1 MIMNSPKPEQEHDL
15 LSSLNGKSGLPWDMK
30 IVLLWT
36 ALCIVSIYTPVIN
49 QSFLRLILVLLLIL
63 FIPGYV
69 LLAAL
74 FPDSNDIDTIERI
87 VLSIGTSIVIT
98 PLIGLCLNFT
108 SWGIRLDPLIIS
120 LTAVIVVLVVIAGI
134 RRARTSPESR
144 YSLPVPE
151 IRQTVMNEWA
161 MRNRSKKDRILFF
174 VSIFAIG
181 LVVLSAAL
189 AITLPKPGEKFSEFF
204 ILGENRTAD
213 SYPRLINPNISYP
226 MYVGIGNHEFRSI
239 NYSVEIYL
247 VPKTANETA
256 VATFQPVILPVKTYS
271 VMLNHNETSVIPFD
285 FTVPDANY
293 NRVDFLLF
301 DENPPC
307 REITGSNRVNAS
319 YRNLHLWFNVTSP
332 LALKNT
338 TAFR

>member
-1 MIMNSPKPEQEHDL
+1 MNIPKPDQEHDPL
-15 LSSLNGKSGLPWDMK
+15 PSLHDKSGLPWDMK

-36 ALCIVSIYTPVIN
+36 AFCIISIYTPVLN
-49 QSFLRLILVLLLIL
+49 QSFLRLILVLPLIL

-74 FPDSNDIDTIERI
+74 FPDSIDIDTIERI

-120 LTAVIVVLVVIAGI
+120 LTVVIVVLVVIAGI
-134 RRARTSPESR
+134 RRAQTSPESR
-144 YSLPVPE
+144 YILPVPE
-151 IRQTVMNEWA
+151 IRQIMQNEWA
-161 MRNRSKKDRILFF
+161 SRNRSKKDRILFY

-213 SYPRLINPNISYP
+213 SYPHLLNPNIPYS
-226 MYVGIGNHEFRSI
+226 MYVGIGNHEFRRV

-256 VATFQPVILPVKTYS
+256 VATLQAVTLPVKTYS
-271 VMLNHNETSVIPFD
+271 VVLNHNETSVIPFD
-285 FTVPDANY
+285 LVVPDTNY

-301 DENPPC
+301 DENPPG
-307 REITGSNRVNAS
+307 REITGPNRVNAS

-332 LALKNT
+332 LSVKNIP
-338 TAFR
+338 AFR

>member
-1 MIMNSPKPEQEHDL
+1 MNSPKPEQENDL

-36 ALCIVSIYTPVIN
+36 ALCIISIYTPVIN
-49 QSFLRLILVLLLIL
+49 QSILRLILVLPLIL

-74 FPDSNDIDTIERI
+74 FPDSTDIDTIERI
-87 VLSIGTSIVIT
+87 VLSIGTSIIIT

-108 SWGIRLDPLIIS
+108 SWGIRLDPIIIF
-120 LTAVIVVLVVIAGI
+120 LTAVIVILVIIAGI
-134 RRARTSPESR
+134 RRTRTSPELR
-144 YSLPVPE
+144 YTIPVPE
-151 IRQTVMNEWA
+151 IRQAVLNEWA
-161 MRNRSKKDRILFF
+161 LRNRSKKDKILFF
-174 VSIFAIG
+174 ASIFAIG
-181 LVVLSAAL
+181 LVVLSAGL

-226 MYVGIGNHEFRSI
+226 MYVGIGNHEFRTA
-239 NYSVEIYL
+239 NYSIEIYL
-247 VPKTANETA
+247 VPKTANETTGATLQA
-256 VATFQPVILPVKTYS
+256 VTFPIKTYS

-285 FTVPDANY
+285 LTVPDANY

-301 DENPPC
+301 DETPPGSD
-307 REITGSNRVNAS
+307 ITGPNRVNAS
-319 YRNLHLWFNVTSP
+319 YRNLHLWFNVTP
-332 LALKNT
+332 PIILKNT
-338 TAFR
+338 IAIR